1 MWWAEDDVAGVN
13 ADDGD
18 TQAKQQDAAAA
29 AAAAAAADVRLKDHD
44 KLATAERLYL
54 LIVCAKIDVL
64 YYLHFFLS

>member
-29 AAAAAAADVRLKDHD
+29 AAAAADVRLKDRD
-44 KLATAERLYL
+44 KLATAERQYL

-64 YYLHFFLS
+64 YYLHFFLA

>member
-18 TQAKQQDAAAA
+18 TQAKQQDA

>member
-1 MWWAEDDVAGVN
+1 MWCAEDDVAGVN

-18 TQAKQQDAAAA
+18 MQAKQQDA

-44 KLATAERLYL
+44 KLATAERQYL